1 MLNDI
6 VFFLTEA
13 VNGMRRSGMMI
24 VISVATVTVSL
35 LVFGIFLLVSV
46 NITHLANFMASK
58 LEIRVYL
65 KDSVG
70 ESDVSMFRDR
80 LRAMP
85 QVKKL
90 EYVSREE
97 GWKQFQTSYPTM
109 ALGEMITQNPLPNS
123 FRVFVV
129 DDSQF
134 VSFAKYLSSI
144 EEYVEDVT
152 YGDIMAERIQMLYR
166 FCRYSGYIL
175 VGLLTMATLMIVMN
189 TIRLTVIAR
198 QAEIEIMQLVG
209 ATNPFI
215 RAPFLI
221 EGFLIGVIGSLL
233 SVGILRP
240 MYSYLAIEFQKKV
253 PFVPLVYDPV
263 TLRYV
268 YFAITGAGIFLG
280 TVGAFIAVSRTLKT
294 KY

>member
-70 ESDVSMFRDR
+70 ESDVAMFRDR

-109 ALGEMITQNPLPNS
+109 VLGEMITQNPLPNS
-123 FRVFVV
+123 FRIFVV

-198 QAEIEIMQLVG
+198 QAEIESCNWLG
-209 ATNPFI
+209 LLI
-215 RAPFLI
+215 RLY
-221 EGFLIGVIGSLL
+221 GLL
-233 SVGILRP
+233 
-240 MYSYLAIEFQKKV
+240 F
-253 PFVPLVYDPV
+253 
-263 TLRYV
+263 
-268 YFAITGAGIFLG
+268 
-280 TVGAFIAVSRTLKT
+280 
-294 KY
+294 